1 MGGITIFALAKM
13 TTFSFESGYSILKM
27 PLIITNYKSQIQ
39 SFEKLQSISNN
50 TSSKQYLIIK
60 SNNKK
65 KNVNHIQIFIK
76 KYKDYIAI
84 KKIYDTIK
92 L

>member
-27 PLIITNYKSQIQ
+27 PLIITNYVATFLLESGYFVKITSFYVLPTLLKS
-39 SFEKLQSISNN
+39 
-50 TSSKQYLIIK
+50 IIE
-60 SNNKK
+60 
-65 KNVNHIQIFIK
+65 
-76 KYKDYIAI
+76 
-84 KKIYDTIK
+84 

>member
-27 PLIITNYKSQIQ
+27 PLIITNYVATFLLESGYFVKITSFYVLPILLKS
-39 SFEKLQSISNN
+39 
-50 TSSKQYLIIK
+50 IIE
-60 SNNKK
+60 
-65 KNVNHIQIFIK
+65 
-76 KYKDYIAI
+76 
-84 KKIYDTIK
+84 